1 MKEIIITNE
10 NFESQVLK
18 SEKPIL
24 VDFWA
29 SWCYPCKMLASELD
43 KFMEDYSDKVLLG
56 KINVDEQEE
65 LAIKF
70 RVSSIPM
77 LVLFNNG
84 QIVKTIV
91 GARSK
96 QDLEYEFLP
105 LIK

>member
-29 SWCYPCKMLASELD
+29 SWCYPCKMLAGELD
-43 KFMEDYSDKVLLG
+43 KFIESHGDKVLLG

-70 RVSSIPM
+70 QVSSIPM

-84 QIVKTIV
+84 QIVKTII

>member
-1 MKEIIITNE
+1 MKEIIITKE

-24 VDFWA
+24 IDFYA
-29 SWCYPCKMLASELD
+29 NWCYPCKMLAVELE
-43 KFMEDYSDKVLLG
+43 KFMEDNGDKFNLG

-70 RVSSIPM
+70 QVSSIPM

-84 QIVKTIV
+84 EQVKTII

-96 QDLEYEFLP
+96 QDLEKEFLP
-105 LIK
+105 LI

>member
-1 MKEIIITNE
+1 MKEIIITKE

-24 VDFWA
+24 IDFYA
-29 SWCYPCKMLASELD
+29 NWCYPCKMLAVELE
-43 KFMEDYSDKVLLG
+43 KFMEDNGDKFNLG
-56 KINVDEQEE
+56 KINVDDEEE

-70 RVSSIPM
+70 QVSSIPM

-84 QIVKTIV
+84 QAVKTII

-96 QDLEYEFLP
+96 QDLENEFLP
-105 LIK
+105 LI